1 MRGDKPNPI
10 RPIGSTLTLTCTVEL
25 SPLVDIPVTV
35 NTVWTGPAGFIA
47 NNTAQPV
54 MGSSTTYTSIAMIHS
69 FGREQSGVYS
79 CSATAESISS
89 FISSSNQQTG
99 AIRSTTG
106 SIKLNHIIYG

>member
-1 MRGDKPNPI
+1 MRGDKPSPI

-47 NNTAQPV
+47 NNTAHPV
-54 MGSSTTYTSIAMIHS
+54 MGSTTTYTSIAMVRS

-79 CSATAESISS
+79 CNATAESMSS
-89 FISSSNQQTG
+89 FISSSTQQTG

-106 SIKLNHIIYG
+106 T